1 MRIAVIGAGRIGG
14 NAARLFG
21 KAGHDVLV
29 SFSRDPQK
37 LEALAEEIGGQAG
50 TPQEAA
56 AFGEVVMLSVSWTL
70 IDDVLAQAGPLDGK
84 IVIDTTNQ
92 FGPAGWED
100 LGERTAAQV
109 NAARMPGARYTKAF
123 NTLTSGF
130 QAQAAGRT
138 GPDRVVMF
146 LCGDDEEAK
155 GVVAGLIDD
164 AGFTPVDM
172 GGVADAAPM
181 EAPRRP
187 GAVYGEEVHEAQA
200 RAFVAELRSSP

>member
-1 MRIAVIGAGRIGG
+1 MRIGVIGAGRIGG
-14 NAARLFG
+14 NAARLFAT
-21 KAGHDVLV
+21 AGHEVLV

-37 LEALAEEIGGQAG
+37 LEALAAEIGGRAG

-70 IDDVLAQAGPLDGK
+70 IDDVLAQAGSLDSR

-92 FGPAGWED
+92 FGREGWED
-100 LGERTAAQV
+100 LGGRTAAQI

-146 LCGDDEEAK
+146 MCGDDEGAK
-155 GVVAGLIDD
+155 RVVAGLIDD
-164 AGFTPVDM
+164 AGFAPVDM

-181 EAPRRP
+181 EAPRRA
-187 GAVYGEEVHEAQA
+187 GAVYGEELHEQEA
-200 RAFVAELRSSP
+200 RTFVANLRAT